1 MLPAKRLVKGFFDY
15 NESEITRHMW
25 HLQCKVKK
33 EIQNAKAQSPGSAD
47 DEKDISAETN
57 GGLATPPPNRKEAVS
72 EKLASLSA
80 EVQNKFDELRKQ
92 VGFPGDE
99 QAGDVVIAL

>member
-33 EIQNAKAQSPGSAD
+33 EIQSAKAQATGSAD
-47 DEKDISAETN
+47 DLSETN
-57 GGLATPPPNRKEAVS
+57 GGLGKPPSVKVALSR
-72 EKLASLSA
+72 KLASLSD
-80 EVQNKFDELRKQ
+80 EVKNKLDELRKQ
-92 VGFPGDE
+92 VDFPGDI
-99 QAGDVVIAL
+99 QAGVVPL